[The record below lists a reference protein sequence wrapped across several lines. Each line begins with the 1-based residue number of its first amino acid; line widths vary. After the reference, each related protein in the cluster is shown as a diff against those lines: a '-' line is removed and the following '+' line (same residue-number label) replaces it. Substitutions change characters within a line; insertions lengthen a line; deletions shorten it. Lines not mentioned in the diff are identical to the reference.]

1 MKDEENNQG
10 VSLTATTAPE
20 STTAGAPGEYF
31 GLLLKGR
38 YLVEHEIGRGGI
50 GRVYLARDRQLL
62 SRPVVIKVLVTA
74 SDDPAFI
81 DWFHKKFR
89 QEMEALVRI
98 NHPGVVAVLD
108 SGEMPDGKPFLV
120 MQYVEGITLRS
131 VMDIS
136 GMDFARVARIAG
148 QIGHAL
154 AAAHGKGVCHRDLKP
169 ENVMI
174 EQPGSGEEQV
184 KLIDFGVARV
194 DDSLVA
200 TSAERTWVAGTPPYM
215 APEQLRGQ
223 PTFKSDIYSFGAL
236 AYEMLTGRTPFNAV
250 TTVDLYELQRNGEFT
265 PPAQVRRSLPEAA
278 QAAIM
283 RALSFHADDRHP
295 TALAFGEELARA
307 LTGTPA
313 AFTATVGA
321 GGNRVTN
328 VIQPQSRE
336 TSPSLPPGKRTP
348 AGSPAPARSGL
359 RKVAVAAAL
368 LVALAASFFFIARN
382 RPTTDVQTASPSPA
396 PIRSERVLDYWI
408 VVRKYRDQKPYGAPF
423 TLPGNILF
431 DAGDHFFLHL
441 SVSQPG
447 YFYLLNEG
455 PRPANDLPD
464 YNVLFPKPG
473 VNNGS
478 ALLAANQELVFPER
492 GDGFVLDR
500 ERGTEK
506 LWLVWSE
513 VSVPELEAVKLVV
526 NPQQRS
532 MVTDPA
538 QIRSVRDYLA
548 KAQAESRASP
558 QVDKEKSQTRVTTR
572 GSTLIHRIELLHY

>member
-1 MKDEENNQG
+1 MEDEPDNQD
-10 VSLTATTAPE
+10 VSLTSTTAPE
-20 STTAGAPGEYF
+20 SPTAGAPGEYF

-131 VMDIS
+131 LMDIS
-136 GMDFARVARIAG
+136 GMDFARVARIAE

-174 EQPGSGEEQV
+174 EQPGSRDEQV

-194 DDSLVA
+194 NDSQVA

-223 PTFKSDIYSFGAL
+223 PTFQSDIYSFGAL
-236 AYEMLTGRTPFNAV
+236 AYEMLTGRTPFEAA
-250 TTVDLYELQRNGEFT
+250 TTIDLYELQRNSEFT

-278 QAAIM
+278 QVEIM

-307 LTGTPA
+307 LSGVPA
-313 AFTATVGA
+313 AFTTTVGA
-321 GGNRVTN
+321 SGNRVTD
-328 VIQPQSRE
+328 VIDPQSRE
-336 TSPSLPPGKRTP
+336 TSPSLPPDKLTP
-348 AGSPAPARSGL
+348 AREPAPAHSGL
-359 RKVAVAAAL
+359 RKIAIASAL
-368 LVALAASFFFIARN
+368 LVALAALLFLIVRN
-382 RPTTDVQTASPSPA
+382 RRTTNVQTVSPS
-396 PIRSERVLDYWI
+396 PIRSERALDYWI
-408 VVRKYRDQKPYGAPF
+408 VAQKYRDKKPYGAPF
-423 TLPGNILF
+423 KLPGAIF
-431 DAGDHFFLHL
+431 FEAGDHFFLHL

-447 YFYLLNEG
+447 YFYLINEG
-455 PRPANDLPD
+455 PRPTNDLPD
-464 YNVLFPKPG
+464 YNVLFPKLG
-473 VNNGS
+473 VNQGS
-478 ALLAANQELVFPER
+478 ALLAANQELIFPER
-492 GDGFVLDR
+492 GAGFVLDR
-500 ERGTEK
+500 ERGAEM

-513 VSVPELEAVKLVV
+513 ASVPELEAVKSVV
-526 NPQQRS
+526 NARQQGAI
-532 MVTDPA
+532 TDPA

-548 KAQAESRASP
+548 KAQAESQASP
-558 QVDKEKSQTRVTTR
+558 QIDKEKSQTRVSTR
-572 GSTLIHRIELLHY
+572 SSTLLHRIELLHY

>member
-1 MKDEENNQG
+1 
-10 VSLTATTAPE
+10 
-20 STTAGAPGEYF
+20 F
-31 GLLLKGR
+31 GLLLKDR
-38 YLVEHEIGRGGI
+38 YPIEREIGRGGI

-120 MQYVEGITLRS
+120 MQYVEGITLRTL
-131 VMDIS
+131 MDIS
-136 GMDFARVARIAG
+136 GMEFARVARIAQ

-174 EQPGSGEEQV
+174 EQPGREAEQV

-236 AYEMLTGRTPFNAV
+236 AYEMLTGRTPFNAA

-265 PPAQVRRSLPEAA
+265 PPSQVRRSLPEAA

-295 TALAFGEELARA
+295 TALAFGEDLARA
-307 LTGTPA
+307 LSGAPVVPATMVGTSDD
-313 AFTATVGA
+313 
-321 GGNRVTN
+321 RVTD
-328 VIQPQSRE
+328 VIPPRARE
-336 TSPSLPPGKRTP
+336 TFPSLPPHRRAP
-348 AGSPAPARSGL
+348 ADRPAPARSGRRTIAFASTL
-359 RKVAVAAAL
+359 LIALAAL
-368 LVALAASFFFIARN
+368 LFFIARN
-382 RPTTDVQTASPSPA
+382 RQTTNVQTVAPA
-396 PIRSERVLDYWI
+396 PVQAERALEYWI
-408 VVRKYRDQKPYGAPF
+408 VAQKYRNRKPYGAPF
-423 TLPGNILF
+423 KLPGAIF
-431 DAGDHFFLHL
+431 FEAGDHFFLHL

-447 YFYLLNEG
+447 YFYLINEG
-455 PRPANDLPD
+455 PRPASDLPD

-478 ALLAANQELVFPER
+478 ALLAVNQELTFPER
-492 GDGFVLDR
+492 GEGFVLDQ

-506 LWLVWSE
+506 LWLAWSE
-513 VSVPELEAVKLVV
+513 ASVPELEAVKSVV
-526 NPQQRS
+526 NAKQQS
-532 MVTDPA
+532 MITDPA

-548 KAQAESRASP
+548 KAQAESQASP
-558 QVDKEKSQTRVTTR
+558 RIDKEKSQTRVTTR